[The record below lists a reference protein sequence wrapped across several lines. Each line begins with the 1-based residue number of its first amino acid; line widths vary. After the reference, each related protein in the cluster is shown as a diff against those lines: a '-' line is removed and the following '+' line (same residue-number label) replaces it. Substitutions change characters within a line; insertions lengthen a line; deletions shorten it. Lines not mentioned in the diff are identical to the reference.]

1 MTKPPK
7 KIANIERREREF
19 LTPHEIDQL
28 IDASKKQGRHSHRD
42 ATMIL
47 LAYRHGLV
55 FLNLYHYVGNRS
67 I

>member
-28 IDASKKQGRHSHRD
+28 IDASKKQGRHSHSVVRQ
-42 ATMIL
+42 
-47 LAYRHGLV
+47 AY
-55 FLNLYHYVGNRS
+55 
-67 I
+67 

>member
-28 IDASKKQGRHSHRD
+28 IDASKKLGRHSH
-42 ATMIL
+42 MS
-47 LAYRHGLV
+47 LAKHTGP
-55 FLNLYHYVGNRS
+55 
-67 I
+67 IK

>member
-28 IDASKKQGRHSHRD
+28 IDASKKQGRYGHKD
-42 ATMIL
+42 VTIIL
-47 LAYRHGLV
+47 LGY
-55 FLNLYHYVGNRS
+55 
-67 I
+67 